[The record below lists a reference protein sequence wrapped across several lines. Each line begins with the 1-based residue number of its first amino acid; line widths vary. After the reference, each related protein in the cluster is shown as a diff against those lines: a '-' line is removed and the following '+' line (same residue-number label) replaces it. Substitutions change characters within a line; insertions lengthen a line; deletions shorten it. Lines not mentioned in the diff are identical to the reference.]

1 MATLITRTG
10 ALAVAAA
17 VAALAAAGAP
27 PAAFGAAGVSMHG
40 TVMAAGKPLGGA
52 EVTLFAGSREGVSEL
67 GQARTDTSGSFG
79 ISYVKPAAGVLY
91 VQAAPTGTSRLRL
104 QSVVGVGSGGGVPPQ
119 TLTTV
124 TIDELTT
131 VATAYALAQFSGPNG
146 IAGPSP
152 GLENAAATAFSL
164 ADPVSGKA
172 GAVVTD
178 QDNGGKN
185 QTLATLGT
193 LANLV
198 SLCRAGQS
206 PQCGELL
213 RLTVPPGGTVPGK
226 TVQADLNLARNPSLS
241 PAGLFALARTAS
253 VYQPALTAPPT
264 AWILALLYT
273 VPLSPGTGW
282 TNGGLNHPQGVAVD
296 QKGNVWIA
304 NNYGP
309 KSAPGQGN
317 VVVYPGGDPSKA
329 LTISGSSLNHP
340 FAIQIDGY
348 GRAWV
353 TNAGLGGARLVN
365 TRAAILV
372 GKFGGSITVIGP
384 DFKPVAFSPIQSS
397 SFKWQL
403 GLAIDS
409 KNNAWVTSY
418 FSSAVTEIRS
428 SGAVAGV
435 YHLPKTVLPW
445 SEAIDGSD
453 RVLGGRL
460 RHAPRMAALRR
471 RHHRVSAGVIHRH
484 HPVPQAGVPERRIPA
499 FHVDSGRPVR
509 QHLAEQQLVQ
519 AQPADWRRR
528 NRGDRRRCYAG
539 MQPADSRARSALLVD
554 RHRLRAADRDA
565 PGGRPACFFCSPDR
579 RRGQCQPA
587 GRDAGLG
594 VGREHR
600 RVRRAG
606 GRRCA
611 VLPPA
616 LCQVVTCLP

>member
-1 MATLITRTG
+1 MSWRARSGGMITLITRTG

-27 PAAFGAAGVSMHG
+27 PAAFGAAGVSLHG

-91 VQAAPTGTSRLRL
+91 VQAAPTGASRLRL

-146 IAGPSP
+146 ITGPSP

-198 SLCRAGQS
+198 SLCQAGQS

-213 RLTVPPGGTVPGK
+213 RLTAPPGGTVPGN
-226 TVQADLNLARNPSLS
+226 TVQAVLNLVRNPSLS

-273 VPLSPGTGW
+273 ETDLYASGRIAIDAEGNIWSSNNWLPGTKNPSLYVTLLNPVGQPALGSPI
-282 TNGGLNHPQGVAVD
+282 GGGGM
-296 QKGNVWIA
+296 KGGAW
-304 NNYGP
+304 GP
-309 KSAPGQGN
+309 RSPRTAR
-317 VVVYPGGDPSKA
+317 S
-329 LTISGSSLNHP
+329 
-340 FAIQIDGY
+340 
-348 GRAWV
+348 GRA
-353 TNAGLGGARLVN
+353 AS
-365 TRAAILV
+365 AA
-372 GKFGGSITVIGP
+372 P
-384 DFKPVAFSPIQSS
+384 
-397 SFKWQL
+397 
-403 GLAIDS
+403 
-409 KNNAWVTSY
+409 
-418 FSSAVTEIRS
+418 
-428 SGAVAGV
+428 
-435 YHLPKTVLPW
+435 
-445 SEAIDGSD
+445 
-453 RVLGGRL
+453 
-460 RHAPRMAALRR
+460 
-471 RHHRVSAGVIHRH
+471 
-484 HPVPQAGVPERRIPA
+484 
-499 FHVDSGRPVR
+499 
-509 QHLAEQQLVQ
+509 
-519 AQPADWRRR
+519 
-528 NRGDRRRCYAG
+528 
-539 MQPADSRARSALLVD
+539 
-554 RHRLRAADRDA
+554 
-565 PGGRPACFFCSPDR
+565 
-579 RRGQCQPA
+579 
-587 GRDAGLG
+587 
-594 VGREHR
+594 
-600 RVRRAG
+600 
-606 GRRCA
+606 
-611 VLPPA
+611 
-616 LCQVVTCLP
+616 